1 MLSHRH
7 CVDASKIAISVNLT
21 KFVFPKAS
29 DIGQLDVAHSA
40 TGTPSCTPPTIHAA
54 EAKHCSRTHDNHSK
68 VVSQQRAKAKAVL
81 QPEPGIARPSAV
93 SRDPRV
99 TPAGT
104 RAAAPGASSA
114 NGARGA
120 QPREPALHR
129 LPTPKA
135 STGRTFVQTHTQ
147 LPTLQRDPHTLRRL
161 LDKLLAHTISKLSLC
176 QEERVIASTS
186 ER

>member
-7 CVDASKIAISVNLT
+7 CVDASEIAISVNRT

-54 EAKHCSRTHDNHSK
+54 ETKHCSRTHDNHTK

-81 QPEPGIARPSAV
+81 QPEPGVARPSAV

-114 NGARGA
+114 HGARGA
-120 QPREPALHR
+120 QPREPALHW

-135 STGRTFVQTHTQ
+135 STRTHLCANTHATTNTSEGSPHTQ
-147 LPTLQRDPHTLRRL
+147 
-161 LDKLLAHTISKLSLC
+161 
-176 QEERVIASTS
+176 EASRQTAGTHHIKTVPLKS
-186 ER
+186 GSYPCVRKKG